1 MPKTC
6 NQQELLP
13 QILVSECALVNF
25 AQFKL
30 CGSHFENF
38 WRSFWIFIGSS
49 GIKLSNLSTSFLTI
63 CKNHAPNENYSLKS
77 EIRGAPT
84 SKYCN
89 WRLFYGIPAAILDFR
104 KCSRVSVSHPV
115 GSFSVPFVEQ
125 TAEKKVYQTF
135 PSHGWI
141 VLSAASLIIY
151 FVHHKFTIFGITTFI
166 TITAK
171 PTLAWSLVPHK
182 PHPPPPCIAIVCGPT
197 YIHVNM
203 QA

>member
-6 NQQELLP
+6 KQQELQP
-13 QILVSECALVNF
+13 QILVSDAYWWILPN
-25 AQFKL
+25 FKL

-38 WRSFWIFIGSS
+38 WRPFWIFIGSS

-77 EIRGAPT
+77 EKRGAPT

-89 WRLFYGIPAAILDFR
+89 LRLFYGIPAAILDFR

-166 TITAK
+166 TKTAK
-171 PTLAWSLVPHK
+171 PTLK
-182 PHPPPPCIAIVCGPT
+182 PQLPPLSKG
-197 YIHVNM
+197 
-203 QA
+203 